1 MTERGPSF
9 KLELET
15 FKVERLR
22 MGDGRRT
29 ECRWRTLALARTKVA
44 SEQYGRGKATT
55 TGAWSPNNRGLLS
68 GGVFILDR
76 NRKPRLGISAGN
88 VQHNSDRAAIP

>member
-1 MTERGPSF
+1 MLVHCEHLDDRKRAF

-15 FKVERLR
+15 FKVETLR

-55 TGAWSPNNRGLLS
+55 TGAWSSRRQASLL
-68 GGVFILDR
+68 
-76 NRKPRLGISAGN
+76 
-88 VQHNSDRAAIP
+88 